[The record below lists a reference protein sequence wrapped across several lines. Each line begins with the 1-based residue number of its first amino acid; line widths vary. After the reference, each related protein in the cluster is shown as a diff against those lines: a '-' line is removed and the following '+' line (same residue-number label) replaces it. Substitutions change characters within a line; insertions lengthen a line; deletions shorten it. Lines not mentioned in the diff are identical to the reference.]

1 MSAISLATVIPMP
14 KRALQLSAL
23 ESENEFHTSL
33 LTEHEIVEQGLVTK
47 EYTEQ
52 CCRSEEKIWRLSN
65 LKELIEALT
74 QHTARQRS
82 LVQAYKALEAIQ
94 RHFQ

>member
-33 LTEHEIVEQGLVTK
+33 LTE
-47 EYTEQ
+47 
-52 CCRSEEKIWRLSN
+52 
-65 LKELIEALT
+65 
-74 QHTARQRS
+74 
-82 LVQAYKALEAIQ
+82 KALEAIQ